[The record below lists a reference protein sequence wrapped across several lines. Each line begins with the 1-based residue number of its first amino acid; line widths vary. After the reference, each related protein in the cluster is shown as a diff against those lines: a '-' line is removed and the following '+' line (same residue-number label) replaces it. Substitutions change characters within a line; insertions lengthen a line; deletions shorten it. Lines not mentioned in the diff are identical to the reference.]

1 VSFKQVRLL
10 GESKYRGEA
19 STRFWGYSWDMPAPQ
34 NQNPKGKITLSLH
47 GLYVEV
53 EHHASYPDQ
62 LDDIS
67 NRAYELFVG
76 VMDKAKLEGIDLYTT
91 RSYEFEDDDEDED
104 AD

>member
-1 VSFKQVRLL
+1 
-10 GESKYRGEA
+10 
-19 STRFWGYSWDMPAPQ
+19 MPAPQ
-34 NQNPKGKITLSLH
+34 SPHPKGKITLSLH

-76 VMDKAKLEGIDLYTT
+76 VLDKAKLENIDIYTT
-91 RSYEFEDDDEDED
+91 RASGYEFDDEDEDEDED

>member
-1 VSFKQVRLL
+1 
-10 GESKYRGEA
+10 
-19 STRFWGYSWDMPAPQ
+19 MPAPQ

-91 RSYEFEDDDEDED
+91 RSYEFEDDDEDEEED